1 LQEILKIMFSRKNR
15 RLHEQAAEFATR
27 ADFEKIFTEDM
38 DGLHLL
44 ALLLTADQKL
54 AEQSFVGGLEDSI
67 HSNPV
72 FRQWARSWSKRAIIK
87 NAIKVV
93 SPVSAQNA
101 VPAAPLPA
109 DTGDAHADALI
120 ACITQLDPL
129 QRFVF
134 VMAVLEGYSTTE
146 CGALLRCSP
155 QQVAAAKAEVLQHM
169 GSKPCSQMS
178 VPEKF
183 GILAPALVARAQVA

>member
-1 LQEILKIMFSRKNR
+1 MFGRKNK

-38 DGLHLL
+38 QGLHLL
-44 ALLLTADQKL
+44 ALLLTADQDK
-54 AEQSFVGGLEDSI
+54 AEQVFVAGLEDSM

-87 NAIKVV
+87 NAIKLVAPV
-93 SPVSAQNA
+93 SNSASDEQPATSSPVQAE
-101 VPAAPLPA
+101 
-109 DTGDAHADALI
+109 TGDAQADALI
-120 ACITQLDPL
+120 ACVTRLEPL

-146 CGALLRCSP
+146 CAALLACSP
-155 QQVAAAKAEVLQHM
+155 QIVLTAKAEVLKHM
-169 GSKPCSQMS
+169 GAAPCTGTAI
-178 VPEKF
+178 PKKYD
-183 GILAPALVARAQVA
+183 ILSPGLIARTQVA

>member
-1 LQEILKIMFSRKNR
+1 MFGRKNG
-15 RLHEQAAEFATR
+15 RLHELAAEFATR
-27 ADFEKIFTEDM
+27 ADFERIFTEDM

-44 ALLLTADQKL
+44 ALLLTADQTL
-54 AEQSFVGGLEDSI
+54 AEQSFVAGLDDSI

-93 SPVSAQNA
+93 T
-101 VPAAPLPA
+101 PAAGPGAALAEMVTPE
-109 DTGDAHADALI
+109 TGDSHADALI
-120 ACITQLDPL
+120 ACVTRLQPL

-146 CGALLRCSP
+146 CAALLACAP
-155 QQVAAAKAEVLQHM
+155 QQILVAKAEVLQHM
-169 GSKPCSQMS
+169 GSKPCSQMA
-178 VPEKF
+178 VPSKY
-183 GILAPALVARAQVA
+183 GILAPALMARAQIA